1 LNRAEKES
9 GEREPRSESESQ
21 DRRARRRAEK
31 EKKSGERVRRGEGE
45 LIITLEAKL
54 VPRIELRSTFYVC
67 RLMLNDLLLGFI
79 VGPFV

>member
-1 LNRAEKES
+1 MILDDKQSGERERRARTKI
-9 GEREPRSESESQ
+9 GEREPRSDS
-21 DRRARRRAEK
+21 